1 MKAVFFEEHG
11 GIEVLQYGDFAEPQ
25 PGPGEV
31 LVRLEAAALNHV
43 DLFVREGLPG
53 LEPELPHIL
62 GSDGA
67 GEVAA
72 LGEQFYAAVCEKPGE
87 TMMVLA
93 HEVGMTPGELK
104 VPVARLRRSGRLRCV
119 GRKSHMRYFPMVG
132 EAKADKEVAA

>member
-1 MKAVFFEEHG
+1 MRSHFAASREVAKEA
-11 GIEVLQYGDFAEPQ
+11 IERVFAEASGKPA
-25 PGPGEV
+25 
-31 LVRLEAAALNHV
+31 RSS
-43 DLFVREGLPG
+43 
-53 LEPELPHIL
+53 EPVKRT
-62 GSDGA
+62 A
-67 GEVAA
+67 GRRRPSEEVAA

-104 VPVARLRRSGRLRCV
+104 VPVGRLRRSGRLRCV